1 MQRLETL
8 NKQFD
13 QKKLLL
19 INGEWRDS
27 LSKKSFECVNP
38 ATEKVICQVAAG
50 QKEDVDLAVEA
61 ATNALK
67 TWS

>member
-50 QKEDVDLAVEA
+50 
-61 ATNALK
+61 
-67 TWS
+67 